1 MATRRKFDKEFKLE
15 AVRLATGPGTS
26 ISETAERLGVLF
38 SDRRLLTRRVR
49 GAIASAC
56 ILTPRLQKRGK
67 ISFYHYDS
75 ICSALEC
82 SLDAF
87 LAARNGLIDKD
98 LIAFD
103 GSRFQV
109 LSLPER
115 PRSRSS
121 PPLRTRDDLELHDP
135 ATIQRLVDDK
145 PR

>member
-1 MATRRKFDKEFKLE
+1 MSPPFLRAPIDPSRVRVVEGSFAFVPHAFLRRGFFASLSHDERDLYFFLL
-15 AVRLATGPGTS
+15 LA
-26 ISETAERLGVLF
+26 A
-38 SDRRLLTRRVR
+38 DRRGV
-49 GAIASAC
+49 
-56 ILTPRLQKRGK
+56 
-67 ISFYHYDS
+67 SFYHYDS
-75 ICSALEC
+75 ICAALEC
-82 SLDAF
+82 SLDAY